1 MEIAVFRRL
10 LENEEDRLNLS
21 MDVSRSKSTKKSRGS
36 RSSYSSASSSDEER
50 KSKKPVESWGTGKI
64 EGKGAAGYSVQATKT
79 TVVSQTVSQSQ
90 ASRKSKN

>member
-21 MDVSRSKSTKKSRGS
+21 IDVEKKSNRRSKSS
-36 RSSYSSASSSDEER
+36 RSSSSSSSSSDGEG
-50 KSKKPVESWGTGKI
+50 KGKKKVESWGSGKV
-64 EGKGAAGYSVQATKT
+64 EGQGTAGYTVRASKT

-90 ASRKSKN
+90 VSKKSKN